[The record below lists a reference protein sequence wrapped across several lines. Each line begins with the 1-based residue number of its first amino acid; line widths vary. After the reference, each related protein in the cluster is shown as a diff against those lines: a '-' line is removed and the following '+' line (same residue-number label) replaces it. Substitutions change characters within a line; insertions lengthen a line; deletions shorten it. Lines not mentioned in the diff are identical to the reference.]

1 MSKPRIR
8 WAAGLAGLASTLALA
23 FAAPQPAQA
32 QKVLRVVPHA
42 DLKVLDGYQTT
53 ATITGMHMISVYDTL
68 FAWDEKLEVKP
79 QMVEGYTVTPDN
91 LKYTFTLRPGQKWH
105 DGTAVT
111 SKDVVPSLKR
121 LFARETVAKVAAP
134 YIASIDRVDD
144 RTFTI
149 TLKEPFCCLTLMMPG
164 TSTAYG
170 GIFREKEALIDPNTP
185 VTESIGSGPFKFNK
199 AEWVP
204 GAKVVYDKN
213 TDYVPR
219 SEPPSG
225 IAGGKV
231 VKLDRVEYKV
241 IPDAATAFTALGA
254 GEVDLLDQPTLDL
267 IPTVEKNPD
276 VVISNI
282 TMLENYGG
290 LRPNVLFPPFNNPKA
305 RQALALMVN
314 QSEYAQAAYGDRKY
328 WRTCMSMMVC
338 GGPYGFET
346 GGEPYAKQDLEK
358 ARQLLKESG
367 YNGEKIVVIGA
378 ADIPSLNALTL
389 MTVENLKK
397 IGANVEPVIADWGS
411 IVTRRSKMDAPDKGG
426 WHIFHT
432 TFGGAGGSHL
442 LTSLP
447 VGTNCEKAWFGW
459 PCDATAE
466 EIRSKF
472 AKEPDPAKQ
481 KVLAEAFQKRLWEV
495 IPFVPL
501 AQYTQPVPHRKN
513 VIGIRKSPIQTF
525 WGVDK
530 T

>member
-8 WAAGLAGLASTLALA
+8 WTAGLAGLASALSVA
-23 FAAPQPAQA
+23 LAAPQPAQA

-42 DLKVLDGYQTT
+42 DVKVLDGYQTT
-53 ATITGMHMISVYDTL
+53 STITGMHMMNVYDTL
-68 FAWDEKLEVKP
+68 FAWDENLDVKP
-79 QMVEGYTVTPDN
+79 QMVEGFTVSADK
-91 LKYTFTLRPGQKWH
+91 LKYTFTLRPGLKFH
-105 DGTAVT
+105 DGTNVT
-111 SKDVVPSLKR
+111 SKDVVASLKR
-121 LFARETVAKVAAP
+121 LFIRETVAKVAAP
-134 YIASIDRVDD
+134 YVSSVDYVDD
-144 RTFTI
+144 RVFTI
-149 TLKEPFCCLTLMMPG
+149 SLKEPFGFLTLMMPG

-219 SEPPSG
+219 TEKQSG
-225 IAGGKV
+225 IAGAKIVKV
-231 VKLDRVEYKV
+231 DRVEYKV
-241 IPDAATAFTALGA
+241 IPDAATVFAALNS

-267 IPTVEKNPD
+267 VPTVEKNPD
-276 VVISNI
+276 VVISDI

-290 LRPNVLFPPFNNPKA
+290 LRPNFLHPPFNNVKA
-305 RQALALMVN
+305 RQALALMVD
-314 QSEYAQAAYGDRKY
+314 QAEYAQSAYGNKKY
-328 WRTCMSMMVC
+328 WRTCMSMLVC
-338 GGPYGFET
+338 GGPFGSEA
-346 GGEPYAKQDLEK
+346 GGEPYAKQNLEK

-389 MTVENLKK
+389 MTIENLKK

-411 IVTRRSKMDAPDKGG
+411 IITRRSKMDAPDKGG

-432 TFGGAGGSHL
+432 TFGGAGGSNP

-447 VGTNCEKAWFGW
+447 VGTACEKAWFGW
-459 PCDATAE
+459 PCDKEATDLMA
-466 EIRSKF
+466 KF
-472 AKEPDPAKQ
+472 AAESDPAKQ
-481 KVLAEAFQKRLWEV
+481 KEIGVAYQKRLWEV

-513 VIGIRKSPIQTF
+513 ITGLQKSPIQIF
-525 WGVDK
+525 WGIDK
-530 T
+530 S

>member
-1 MSKPRIR
+1 MSKPKVQRM
-8 WAAGLAGLASTLALA
+8 AGLAGLASSLVVALA
-23 FAAPQPAQA
+23 IAQPASA

-79 QMVEGYTVTPDN
+79 QMVEGFTVTPDK
-91 LKYTFTLRPGQKWH
+91 LKYTFTLRPGQKFH
-105 DGTAVT
+105 DGTPVT
-111 SKDVVPSLKR
+111 SKDVVASVKR
-121 LFARETVAKVAAP
+121 MLVRETVARVAAP
-134 YIASIDRVDD
+134 YVASVEGIDD
-144 RTFTI
+144 RTFSI
-149 TLKEPFCCLTLMMPG
+149 TLKEPFGFLTLMLPG
-164 TSTAYG
+164 TSTAYA
-170 GIFREKEALIDPNTP
+170 GIYREKEALTDPNTP
-185 VTESIGSGPFKFNK
+185 ITETIGSGPFTFNR

-213 TDYVPR
+213 KNYVPR
-219 SEPPSG
+219 SEPQSAL
-225 IAGGKV
+225 AGGKI
-231 VKLDRVEYKV
+231 VKVDRVEYKV

-276 VVISNI
+276 VVITNP
-282 TMLENYGG
+282 TLLENYGG

-305 RQALALMVN
+305 RQALALMVD
-314 QSEYAQAAYGDRKY
+314 QAEYAQAAYGDKKY
-328 WRTCMSMMVC
+328 WRTCMSMLVC
-338 GGPYGFET
+338 GGPFGSEA
-346 GGEPYAKQDLEK
+346 GGEPYAKQNLEK

-389 MTVENLKK
+389 MTIENLKK

-411 IVTRRSKMDAPDKGG
+411 IVTRRSKKDPPDKGG

-432 TFGGAGGSHL
+432 TFGGPGGSNP

-447 VGTNCEKAWFGW
+447 AATACENSWFGW
-459 PCDATAE
+459 PCDKVASDILA
-466 EIRSKF
+466 KF
-472 AKEPDPAKQ
+472 AAETDPVKQ
-481 KVLAEAFQKRLWEV
+481 KEIGVEYQKRLWEV

-501 AQYTQPVPHRKN
+501 AQYTQPIPHRRN
-513 VIGIRKSPIQTF
+513 VTGIVKSPIQFF
-525 WGVDK
+525 WGIDK
-530 T
+530 S